1 MAVVLLVWDQGSST
15 YTPAVGD
22 SVCGEKN
29 SRTGPP
35 PHTDGISFFWSH
47 YFLLAVTM
55 LKRPNLPGP
64 RFPYL

>member
-22 SVCGEKN
+22 SVCSEKN

-35 PHTDGISFFWSH
+35 RHTDGISFFFVSL
-47 YFLLAVTM
+47 LLA
-55 LKRPNLPGP
+55 NGD
-64 RFPYL
+64 YA